1 MAEKEVKKEVKK
13 KKKKKIK
20 KNIPHGRA
28 YIRSSFNN
36 TTITI
41 TDEKGNVISWASA
54 GTMGY
59 KGTRK
64 STPYAAGQAAKK
76 VADDAKG
83 VNMNKIDV
91 YVKGVGSGRETAVR
105 ALNSA
110 GLNIVAMKDVTPIA
124 HNGPRPKKPRRV

>member
-1 MAEKEVKKEVKK
+1 MAEREVKKTKK
-13 KKKKKIK
+13 KRIK
-20 KNIPHGRA
+20 KNVPYGRA
-28 YIRSSFNN
+28 YVQSSFNN

-54 GTMGY
+54 GTLGY

-76 VADDAKG
+76 VADEAKM
-83 VNMNKIDV
+83 VNMEKIDV
-91 YVKGVGSGRETAVR
+91 FVKGVGSGREQAVR

-110 GLNIVAMKDVTPIA
+110 GLNVVSMKDVTPIA